1 MLIIVIMLLIVMILW
16 LIMRKNLIRVIIK
29 VLEID
34 TLMINLN
41 LILKNM
47 LIKFILWFN

>member
-1 MLIIVIMLLIVMILW
+1 MLLIVMILW

-47 LIKFILWFN
+47 LNQIHIMV